1 MKKQNDYVV
10 FITDMF
16 GSDMG
21 FFRSTSRNVDN
32 TWSSSFPDGV
42 MTVEDVDSDGDG
54 QSAGDEI

>member
-1 MKKQNDYVV
+1 MKKQNYCVV

-21 FFRSTSRNVDN
+21 FFRSVSHSGDTPRISP
-32 TWSSSFPDGV
+32 FPEGLISA
-42 MTVEDVDSDGDG
+42 EDIDVDGDG